1 MDDELPLQGG
11 SHASSSHEVS
21 LEATTKRREDLG
33 KHSVHTHFPKD
44 RNCEI
49 CKRTKITRAPCRR
62 RKGEAVPRADNFG
75 DLITA
80 DHKVLSDN
88 CESRNNHRY
97 AVVVQDLATQWIQAY
112 PCKNKTSQ
120 ETQRSLQKFLE
131 PERKPKV
138 IYTDNSLEFGKACAD
153 LSWNH
158 CTSTP
163 HRSETNGI
171 AQRAV
176 RRVKE
181 GTSAVLL
188 QSGLNESWWADSM
201 ECYSYLRNVTDLL
214 SDGKTPYERRFGKP
228 FEGPIIPFGSLVE
241 YHPITA
247 KDQSRIHQF
256 GKKVLPGLFLGYAL
270 YAGGIWKGDVLIAD
284 LEELETMD
292 ASEIYS
298 KRLNAKEVIF
308 PQKGEFTFPIADGRI
323 KTLGEDQALRTSTL
337 IRPRPNRGEGHIDFL
352 GESEGFF
359 PQPHDSHPVAGEAL
373 HDFWSM
379 SGSFMFRHH
388 VEPRVEL
395 YSPREES
402 FPIPLKYIDVTRT
415 THTNLDVKLEKR
427 IDDYWNFDGSRD
439 LSDPWTGFTQ
449 FTLLDEK
456 APDGF
461 PWSGGRLTRKQLT
474 SRPDHLWPEL
484 WKSMGKNAKLKEKQK
499 WSEEKLHLENARKLR
514 GIYFIDPED
523 KEYKETIKNAR
534 KKLETS
540 VAPAM
545 PCKIMKNCG
554 SGGSD
559 KNKTKL
565 ACILEA
571 NESSRMRMGNSE
583 PPNHEDHI
591 AGKGENSLQHYN
603 LVHKFIPMPQAMKI
617 PAAKAAVDKEWEKLE
632 KISAWNLTKVKSEKM
647 VIDEA
652 RTAGATVQFA
662 SLMDI
667 CHLKNAELEAKHQ
680 KYKGR
685 VVLRGDIVK
694 DNSGSYAVFTEQGS
708 SASQMTAAKIM
719 DIISRL
725 PGCDGQAADAVSA
738 YTQVKMEDAHKLLKI
753 PKSECPDIWIRL
765 PRHKWPKSWSSMEDP
780 VVPLERNLYGRP
792 LAGLLWERQ
801 FEKILLKHGWEKNSK
816 LGMSLCTS

>member
-1 MDDELPLQGG
+1 
-11 SHASSSHEVS
+11 
-21 LEATTKRREDLG
+21 
-33 KHSVHTHFPKD
+33 
-44 RNCEI
+44 
-49 CKRTKITRAPCRR
+49 
-62 RKGEAVPRADNFG
+62 
-75 DLITA
+75 
-80 DHKVLSDN
+80 
-88 CESRNNHRY
+88 
-97 AVVVQDLATQWIQAY
+97 
-112 PCKNKTSQ
+112 
-120 ETQRSLQKFLE
+120 
-131 PERKPKV
+131 
-138 IYTDNSLEFGKACAD
+138 
-153 LSWNH
+153 
-158 CTSTP
+158 
-163 HRSETNGI
+163 
-171 AQRAV
+171 
-176 RRVKE
+176 
-181 GTSAVLL
+181 
-188 QSGLNESWWADSM
+188 
-201 ECYSYLRNVTDLL
+201 
-214 SDGKTPYERRFGKP
+214 
-228 FEGPIIPFGSLVE
+228 
-241 YHPITA
+241 
-247 KDQSRIHQF
+247 
-256 GKKVLPGLFLGYAL
+256 
-270 YAGGIWKGDVLIAD
+270 
-284 LEELETMD
+284 MD

-323 KTLGEDQALRTSTL
+323 KTPGEDQELRTSTL
-337 IRPRPNRGEGHIDFL
+337 IRPRPSRGEGHIDFL
-352 GESEGFF
+352 GESEGSL
-359 PQPHDSHPVAGEAL
+359 PQPHDSLPDAGEAIN
-373 HDFWSM
+373 DFWSM
-379 SGSFMFRHH
+379 SGSFKNRHH
-388 VEPRVEL
+388 VEPRVAL

-427 IDDYWNFDGSRD
+427 IDDYWNIDGSRD

-456 APDGF
+456 APDGYT
-461 PWSGGRLTRKQLT
+461 WSGGRLTRKQLT

-499 WSEEKLHLENARKLR
+499 WAEEKIHLDNARKLR

-554 SGGSD
+554 SGASN
-559 KNKTKL
+559 KIKTKL

-571 NESSRMRMGNSE
+571 NESTRMRMGNSE
-583 PPNHEDHI
+583 PHNHEDHI

-603 LVHKFIPMPQAMKI
+603 LVHKFLLMPQAMKI

-632 KISAWNLTKVKSEKM
+632 KISAWNLTKVKSKKE

-652 RTAGATVQFA
+652 RTSGATVHFA

-667 CHLKNAELEAKHQ
+667 CRLKNAELEAKHQ

-780 VVPLERNLYGRP
+780 VVPLERNLYGHP

-801 FEKILLKHGWEKNSK
+801 FEKVLLKHGWEKIPNCECLFVHREKGLFLSVYVDDIK
-816 LGMSLCTS
+816 LAGKKHNIDPMWKVLNKEVVLGEPTSFLDHVYLGCTQRQCEVSQNIVDNYRTMFESRISAGGTEKLPFSPKYSYFFMVV

>member
-1 MDDELPLQGG
+1 MPWNSAKL
-11 SHASSSHEVS
+11 V
-21 LEATTKRREDLG
+21 
-33 KHSVHTHFPKD
+33 
-44 RNCEI
+44 
-49 CKRTKITRAPCRR
+49 KISPGIIARLHHI
-62 RKGEAVPRADNFG
+62 D
-75 DLITA
+75 
-80 DHKVLSDN
+80 
-88 CESRNNHRY
+88 
-97 AVVVQDLATQWIQAY
+97 
-112 PCKNKTSQ
+112 
-120 ETQRSLQKFLE
+120 RSL
-131 PERKPKV
+131 
-138 IYTDNSLEFGKACAD
+138 
-153 LSWNH
+153 
-158 CTSTP
+158 
-163 HRSETNGI
+163 NGI
-171 AQRAV
+171 AERAV

-201 ECYSYLRNVTDLL
+201 ECYTYLRNVADLF
-214 SDGKTPYERRFGKP
+214 SDGKTPYERRSGQP
-228 FEGPIIPFGSLVE
+228 FQGHIIPFGSLVE

-256 GKKVLPGLFLGYAL
+256 GKKVLPGLFLGYAQ
-270 YAGGIWKGDVLIAD
+270 YVERIWKGDVLIAD

-308 PQKGEFTFPIADGRI
+308 PKQGEFIFPIADGRI
-323 KTLGEDQALRTSTL
+323 KTLGGDQELRTSTL
-337 IRPRPNRGEGHIDFL
+337 IRQRPIHGESNVDFL
-352 GESEGFF
+352 GESKGSL
-359 PQPHDSHPVAGEAL
+359 PQPHDSFPDAGEAIN
-373 HDFWSM
+373 DFWSM
-379 SGSFMFRHH
+379 SGNFKNRHH
-388 VEPRVEL
+388 VEPRVKL

-402 FPIPLKYIDVTRT
+402 FPIPLKYIDVSRT
-415 THTNLDVKLEKR
+415 THTNLDVKQEKR
-427 IDDYWNFDGSRD
+427 IDDYWNIDGSRD
-439 LSDPWTGFTQ
+439 LSGSWTGFTQ
-449 FTLLDEK
+449 FTLLEEK

-461 PWSGGRLTRKQLT
+461 VWSGRRLTRKQLT

-484 WKSMGKNAKLKEKQK
+484 WKSLGKHAKLKEKQK
-499 WSEEKLHLENARKLR
+499 WSEEKLHLEKARKLR

-523 KEYKETIKNAR
+523 TEFKETIKNAR

-545 PCKIMKNCG
+545 PCKILKNCG
-554 SGGSD
+554 SGASD
-559 KNKTKL
+559 EIKAEL

-571 NESSRMRMGNSE
+571 DESTRMRMGNSI
-583 PPNHEDHI
+583 PHHHEDHI
-591 AGKGENSLQHYN
+591 AGKGQNSLQHYN
-603 LVHKFIPMPQAMKI
+603 LVHKFIPIPQAMKI

-632 KISAWNLTKVKSEKM
+632 KISAWNLTKVKSNKQ

-652 RTAGATVQFA
+652 RTSGAKVHFA
-662 SLMDI
+662 SLMDL

-694 DNSGSYAVFTEQGS
+694 DDSGSYAVFTEQGS

-780 VVPLERNLYGRP
+780 VVPLERNLYGHP
-792 LAGLLWERQ
+792 LA
-801 FEKILLKHGWEKNSK
+801 
-816 LGMSLCTS
+816 